1 MHNKKPAKTIDLA
14 AELQPETPLEEQ
26 LLQHPLM
33 VEGMMWGV
41 PRYGHPEGE
50 VYKHVKE
57 VLANIDRLELDDQQR
72 AWLRIVALTHDT
84 FKFQED
90 KREPRNWG
98 RHHAVLARRFLEQ
111 YIDNTALLNI
121 VQNHDEAYYIW
132 RDTVVYKNPERGA
145 LRMKRLLDRIKGQNQ
160 IYYLFFKCDTQTGD
174 KNPAPIKWVEENF
187 PGVTPVTLR

>member
-1 MHNKKPAKTIDLA
+1 MHNNKPAKTIDLA

-57 VLANIDRLELDDQQR
+57 VLANIDRLELDDRQR
-72 AWLRIVALTHDT
+72 KWLRIVALTHDT
-84 FKFQED
+84 FKFKED
-90 KREPRNWG
+90 KREPRNWA

-111 YIDNTALLNI
+111 YVDDIALLNI

-132 RDTVVYKNPERGA
+132 RDTVVYKNPDRGA

-187 PGVTPVTLR
+187 PGVTPVALR